1 MFFVRTENFQQFI
14 RFYPVITALAAIHII
29 LFLLTEVIPLNG
41 FLELKALLIGN
52 NYLVQVEDEYWRLFT
67 PIFVHLSLTHVV
79 FNTFSLVLFGPALE
93 VMLGKVKFILAYLF
107 MGIIGNVFTLYVG
120 SLLMCHFWYVRL
132 VSIFIFFQKGFN
144 RSPKQASRTC
154 DHCSFISDDL
164 YRSQH

>member
-1 MFFVRTENFQQFI
+1 MVLFSQVIKMFFVRTENFQQFI

-79 FNTFSLVLFGPALE
+79 FNTFSLVLLDLHWKSCSA
-93 VMLGKVKFILAYLF
+93 
-107 MGIIGNVFTLYVG
+107 
-120 SLLMCHFWYVRL
+120 RL
-132 VSIFIFFQKGFN
+132 N
-144 RSPKQASRTC
+144 
-154 DHCSFISDDL
+154 SF
-164 YRSQH
+164 

>member
-93 VMLGKVKFILAYLF
+93 VMLGKVKFILAYL
-107 MGIIGNVFTLYVG
+107 
-120 SLLMCHFWYVRL
+120 SWE
-132 VSIFIFFQKGFN
+132 
-144 RSPKQASRTC
+144 
-154 DHCSFISDDL
+154 
-164 YRSQH
+164 